1 MEMFQLKCPHCGA
14 ELEAE
19 DGLETFYCKYCG
31 GKIILEGQSGD
42 VIDAKVRIKELEHE
56 KRMLEM
62 KIKEQ
67 EQIRKETYEDD
78 WKQRKMIL
86 GILIFGFVIAP
97 LLFCI
102 LIWLI

>member
-31 GKIILEGQSGD
+31 GKIILEGQSGN

-56 KRMLEM
+56 KRLREM
-62 KIKEQ
+62 EIRER

-78 WKQRKMIL
+78 WKQRKMVI
-86 GILIFGFVIAP
+86 GI
-97 LLFCI
+97 LLFCFLGGPLLLLLLFLFI
-102 LIWLI
+102 